1 MCLSGKKVLMF
12 LSQDTFAVSHF
23 MSRIESTVDE
33 GMSVTVVARKTSEE
47 AVSKLLK
54 AGCVFIDSKI
64 ERSEVGFVSL
74 IKNLSRLRKILNF
87 VEPDILHN
95 YGTKSIILGSL
106 IALAS
111 RKKIGIVNNL
121 TGLGYIFSKNTFKN
135 YVLRVL
141 VLVAFIFFLNPRN
154 SRLIS
159 ENRGDI
165 EFLKKLKLV
174 RAEEAYCIPGAG
186 INLQE
191 YKPVAWEYKEKTIT
205 AIMASRW
212 LHSKGVLVF
221 LDAAGILQQRG
232 VRIKMWLVGAPDESN
247 PDSLSEKEVIEKAR
261 NIQILKVL
269 GYRSDVVEL
278 LKKCHICVLPTY
290 YKEGLP
296 RFLIEGAATG
306 LPIITTNIEG
316 CREVVKYE
324 NGVAIDKSSSIEL
337 ANALENFVNNKEGL
351 LATGENSRQ
360 LAERLFDENKINQQI
375 IHVYIEL
382 LLPICNADGIDR
394 AGKNS

>member
-1 MCLSGKKVLMF
+1 M
-12 LSQDTFAVSHF
+12 
-23 MSRIESTVDE
+23 
-33 GMSVTVVARKTSEE
+33 
-47 AVSKLLK
+47 
-54 AGCVFIDSKI
+54 
-64 ERSEVGFVSL
+64 
-74 IKNLSRLRKILNF
+74 
-87 VEPDILHN
+87 
-95 YGTKSIILGSL
+95 
-106 IALAS
+106 
-111 RKKIGIVNNL
+111 
-121 TGLGYIFSKNTFKN
+121 
-135 YVLRVL
+135 
-141 VLVAFIFFLNPRN
+141 AFIFFLNPRN

-174 RAEEAYCIPGAG
+174 RAEDAYCIPGAG

-191 YKPVAWEYKEKTIT
+191 YKPVAWGDKEKTIT

-212 LHSKGVLVF
+212 LYSKGVLVF
-221 LDAAGILQQRG
+221 LDAAEILQQRG

-269 GYRSDVVEL
+269 GHRSDVAEL
-278 LKKCHICVLPTY
+278 LKKCHICVLPTS

-316 CREVVKYE
+316 CREVVEYE
-324 NGVAIDKSSSIEL
+324 NGVAIDKSSSLEL
-337 ANALENFVNNKEGL
+337 ANALENFANNKDCL
-351 LATGENSRQ
+351 LNMGENSRK

-375 IHVYIEL
+375 INVYIDL
-382 LLPICNADGIDR
+382 LLPTCNAGGIAR
-394 AGKNS
+394 ARKKNS